1 MSRSTRSPYL
11 PATLL
16 AVALSAALPLYSA
29 PAYAA
34 QAAGERPVN
43 LPAGPLGRSLSL
55 FASQRG
61 IALSFD
67 PALTTGLQAPALQG
81 NVSDQEGLQR
91 LLAGSGLQLS
101 AHADGSYTLL
111 KAAGDGA
118 IAVPTLRVGG
128 GQPGIPY
135 QGGLALEQR
144 YIASQAGGN
153 GDITSLLK
161 INPAVQYDNLAQSS
175 FNPGEIKPAEISIN
189 GAHFYQ
195 NAFIVDGMNFNND
208 IDPAQ
213 EETPYRNFAV
223 PGSSQGM
230 ALDTDLLQDI
240 VVLDSNISAAY
251 GGFNGGVVEASTRN
265 PSKELSGKF
274 SVQQSRSEWTNYHID
289 ERTRE
294 SFEHASGWGDQPE
307 FEKTTVRA
315 SVEGHVTENF
325 GLLASYVG
333 KRSVLPTYLYQENY
347 QDTISAE
354 KKNSELRIEN
364 WFVKGVWQ
372 ASDRW
377 NVEGSVTYAPERN
390 RYFRSSM
397 QGSDFE
403 IVRDGLQANL
413 KAFWQAD
420 WGELEQQLGW
430 SRYDL
435 SRDTESSDWMTWR
448 RSTSKPW
455 GTSPTLTLEGENGD
469 IEQQQRTLSYK
480 LTAGLNPVSF
490 GKSTHQIRAGL
501 ELSRQSTHYARLDE
515 TSTYTTPRT
524 TNTCTNSAG
533 VTDTLTCSMGVTES
547 GNWPGQFLTRRTRVT
562 TGRFA
567 YDTNS
572 VGLWAEDDIEVGR
585 LQVRPGLRV
594 DKDSYMHQ
602 TTVAPRLA
610 ASFDVTGEGTTLIRA
625 GANRYYGRNI
635 AAWRL
640 RDGLG
645 QLTWRSEARNSLDEA
660 WSVGIQ
666 SPNSVKFNELD
677 IAYNDELMLGLA
689 QRWQG
694 MEFNLKLVNRKGRD
708 QVIQVSGTTI
718 GEPSDDPSLS
728 NSYTTWSNEGRS
740 EADIY
745 SLTVSPIKSIDLAAT
760 RTTALLSLDYT
771 DVKYASPTYFDD
783 AEGNRYFD
791 NPVIKYR
798 DSFIRYSDRPVENF
812 NRPWTARLSTITEV
826 PSLNLTWSNFLRY
839 RAGYT
844 DIGDTGVN
852 TEYQG
857 TQVDVWDRREFGAAF
872 TWDTRLAFDIPLAG
886 SHAFFANIDVFNLL
900 DKVNVYGQSS
910 FTSANASLYYET
922 GRSFW
927 LELGYKF

>member
-1 MSRSTRSPYL
+1 MSSSARSRHF

-16 AVALSAALPLYSA
+16 AAALAAALPAYA
-29 PAYAA
+29 VPAFAA
-34 QAAGERPVN
+34 QAADERPVD

-67 PALTTGLQAPALQG
+67 PALTAGLRAQALRG
-81 NVSDQEGLQR
+81 NIGDREGLQR
-91 LLAGSGLQLS
+91 LLAGSDLQLS
-101 AHADGSYTLL
+101 ARADGSYTLI

-118 IAVPTLRVGG
+118 IAVPTLRIGG

-135 QGGLALEQR
+135 QGGMALDQH
-144 YIASQAGGN
+144 YIASQASGN
-153 GDITSLLK
+153 GDITSVLK
-161 INPAVQYDNLAQSS
+161 IHPAVQYDNAQQSS
-175 FNPGEIKPAEISIN
+175 FTPGEIKPAEISIN

-195 NAFIVDGMNFNND
+195 NAFIVDGVNFNND

-213 EETPYRNFAV
+213 EATPYRNFAV

-230 ALDTDLLQDI
+230 ALDTDLLEDI
-240 VVLDSNISAAY
+240 VVLDSNVSAAY
-251 GGFNGGVVEASTRN
+251 GGFNGGVVEATTRN
-265 PSKELSGKF
+265 PSRELSGKV
-274 SVQQSRSEWTNYHID
+274 SVQQSRSEWTRYHID
-289 ERTRE
+289 ERLQE
-294 SFEHASGWGDQPE
+294 GFDQASGWGDQPE

-315 SVEGHVTENF
+315 SVEGYLTENF

-333 KRSVLPTYLYQENY
+333 KRSVLPTYLYTARY
-347 QDTISAE
+347 QDEISAE
-354 KKNSELRIEN
+354 KKDSELRIDN

-372 ASDRW
+372 ASERW

-390 RYFRSSM
+390 RYFRSGM

-413 KAFWQAD
+413 KAYWQAD
-420 WGELEQQLGW
+420 WGDLEQQLSW

-469 IEQQQRTLSYK
+469 IEQQQKTLQYK
-480 LTAGLNPVSF
+480 LTASLNPLQW
-490 GKSTHQIRAGL
+490 GQATHHLRTGL
-501 ELSRQSTHYARLDE
+501 ELARQTTHYARLDE

-524 TNTCTNSAG
+524 TDTCTNSAG

-547 GNWPGQFLTRRTRVT
+547 GNWPGQFLTRRTRVA

-572 VGLWAEDDIEVGR
+572 IALWAEDEIQTGR
-585 LQVRPGLRV
+585 LQVRPGLRI

-610 ASFDVTGEGTTLIRA
+610 ASFDLSGNGATRLQA

-640 RDGLG
+640 RDGLER
-645 QLTWRSEARNSLDEA
+645 LTWRNEARNSLDEE
-660 WSVGIQ
+660 WSIGTQ
-666 SPNSVKFNELD
+666 SQNRVRFDELD
-677 IAYNDELMLGLA
+677 IAYDDELMFGVA

-694 MEFNLKLVNRKGRD
+694 FEFNFKFVNRKGRD
-708 QVIQVSGTTI
+708 QVIQVSGDTLGQPPEDPTL
-718 GEPSDDPSLS
+718 SD
-728 NSYTTWSNEGRS
+728 SYTTWTNDGRS
-740 EADIY
+740 ETDIY
-745 SLTVSPIKSIDLAAT
+745 SLTVTPLKSLDWGGT
-760 RTTALLSLDYT
+760 HTTGLLSLDYT

-783 AEGNRYFD
+783 AEGSKYFD
-791 NPVIKYR
+791 NPVIQYR
-798 DSFIRYSDRPVENF
+798 GKFIRYSDRPVENF

-826 PSLNLTWSNFLRY
+826 PQWHLTWSNFLRY

-852 TEYQG
+852 TEHQG
-857 TQVDVWDRREFGAAF
+857 AQVDVWDKREFGAAF
-872 TWDTRLAFDIPLAG
+872 TWDTRLAFELPLTG
-886 SHAFFANIDVFNLL
+886 SHVLFANIDVFNVL
-900 DKVNVYGQSS
+900 DRVNVYAQSS
-910 FTSANASLYYET
+910 MTGAVPYYET